1 MSFKIV
7 SDFPPEILNETE
19 APFISLYQ
27 PTHRHRPENKQDVI
41 RFKNLVKRVENSL
54 KEYYPKREREQILIP
69 FYSLAE
75 DVPFWNKTWDGL
87 VILASKNRGVLY
99 KLQRKVKELA
109 VVADSF
115 HIKPLIRIFQ
125 SADRYQLLGL
135 NRNEFGLYEGNR
147 YGFEEIELGPD
158 VPRTA
163 AEILGQDFSEKYLTF
178 GSYAGAGGVGAYH
191 GHGGRKEEIDKYTER
206 FFRYVDKFVWE
217 NYSRTS
223 DLPLILLALG
233 EYHSL
238 FQGLSRNPLLI
249 KDGIKT
255 AYTAISVENLKENVW
270 EKIEPLYL
278 ERTRK
283 LVGEFKAAQAE
294 FRASDDV
301 TQIARAALEKRVAT
315 LLVES
320 DRIIPGKV
328 DLTTGRLVTGDLD
341 HPEYDDVLDDL
352 AEMVLNSRGEVVV
365 LPKERMPTTMG
376 AAATYRY

>member
-1 MSFKIV
+1 MSFKVV

-41 RFKNLVKRVENSL
+41 RFKNLVRRVENSL
-54 KEYYPKREREQILIP
+54 KEYYSKREREQILAP

-75 DVPFWNKTWDGL
+75 DVPFWNKTRDGL
-87 VILASKNRGVLY
+87 VILATKNRGVLY
-99 KLQRKVKELA
+99 RLQRTVKELA

-147 YGFEEIELGPD
+147 YGFEEIELEPD

-163 AEILGQDFSEKYLTF
+163 AEVLGQEYGEKYLNF
-178 GSYAGAGGVGAYH
+178 GSYAGVDGVGTFH

-217 NYSRTS
+217 NHSRAS
-223 DLPLILLALG
+223 NLPLILLALG

-238 FQGLSRNPLLI
+238 FQDISRNPLLI
-249 KDGIKT
+249 KDGIRT
-255 AYTAISVENLKENVW
+255 AYTAISVEDLKKDVW

-278 ERTRK
+278 ERTK
-283 LVGEFKAAQAE
+283 QLVGEFKAAQAE
-294 FRASDDV
+294 FMASDDV
-301 TQIARAALEKRVAT
+301 TQIARAALEKRIAT

-328 DLTTGRLVTGDLD
+328 DLTTGKLVTGDLD

-352 AEMVLNSRGEVVV
+352 AEMVLNSKGEVVV
-365 LPKERMPTTMG
+365 LPRERMPTTMG